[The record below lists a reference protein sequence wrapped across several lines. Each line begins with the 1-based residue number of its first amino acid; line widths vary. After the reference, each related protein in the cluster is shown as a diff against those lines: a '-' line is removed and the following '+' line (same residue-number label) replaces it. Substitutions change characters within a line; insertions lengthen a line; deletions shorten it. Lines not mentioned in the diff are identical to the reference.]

1 MHRLYFYMIQTTSAI
16 VLHIIKY
23 NETQRIVHLY
33 AESVGYVACVVK
45 LSRSKRS
52 SLRPQLFQP
61 LTILEISLERRSAKN
76 LFVVRD
82 ARLLYPYVSAQ
93 TNVVKSSILLFLA
106 EFLDK
111 VLRNEGVNH
120 ALFAFLFTSLEW
132 FDLCERGASNFH
144 LVFMMRLSLF
154 LGIYPNTE
162 EYQEGAFFDLRVS
175 CFVFS
180 QPLHANYLVPEE
192 AARLGLLMRMRFET
206 MHLFPFDR
214 LQRNRCLELLVEYY
228 RLHITEFSSLKSIDV
243 LKELFD

>member
-1 MHRLYFYMIQTTSAI
+1 MIQTTSAI

-33 AESVGYVACVVK
+33 AEGMGYVACVVK
-45 LSRSKRS
+45 LSHSNRS
-52 SLRPQLFQP
+52 SLRPQLFQS
-61 LTILEISLERRSAKN
+61 LTILEVSLERRSAQS
-76 LFVVRD
+76 LFVIRD
-82 ARLLYPYVSAQ
+82 ARLFYPYVTAQ

-111 VLRNEGVNH
+111 VLRNEGMNPP
-120 ALFAFLFTSLEW
+120 LFSFLLTSLQW
-132 FDLCERGASNFH
+132 YDLCERGISNFH
-144 LVFMMRLSLF
+144 LVFMMRLSVF

-175 CFVFS
+175 CFVLF
-180 QPLHANYLVPEE
+180 QPLHPNYLASEE

-214 LQRNRCLELLVEYY
+214 KQRNRCLELLVEYY
-228 RLHITEFSSLKSIDV
+228 RLHITDFSSLKSIDV
-243 LKELFD
+243 LKELFN